1 MLVTGT
7 VGRRGQI
14 TLPRIVRER
23 LKLREGDKLLFRVE
37 GQVVILR
44 PAPRPFLELRGSI
57 HVDGPQDFELI
68 REQVLDWYA
77 KEVATDGEEA

>member
-1 MLVTGT
+1 MLVAGT

-14 TLPRIVRER
+14 TLPRIVREQ
-23 LKLREGDKLLFRVE
+23 LKLREGDKVLFRVE
-37 GQVVILR
+37 GAEVTLR
-44 PAPRPFLELRGSI
+44 PAPKPFLEWRGSI

-77 KEVATDGEEA
+77 TEVATDGDEA